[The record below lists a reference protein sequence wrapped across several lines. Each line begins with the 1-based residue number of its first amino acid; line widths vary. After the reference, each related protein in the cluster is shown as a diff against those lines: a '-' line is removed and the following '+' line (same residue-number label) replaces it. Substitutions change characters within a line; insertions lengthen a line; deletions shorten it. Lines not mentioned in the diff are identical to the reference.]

1 MLRTGAAR
9 AAFRSLNTAPVTTRS
24 SFTTSQNAPRLVS
37 QLCAMSKSRPTAI
50 SKPLTMA
57 LTRYQ
62 SRGGLSNP
70 DKIDEKHEKDV
81 SKEKLH
87 AHPEYVSSSSSTH
100 AVFGEVA
107 TPEEEKDT
115 DMMAGVRG
123 DLVSGS

>member
-1 MLRTGAAR
+1 
-9 AAFRSLNTAPVTTRS
+9 
-24 SFTTSQNAPRLVS
+24 
-37 QLCAMSKSRPTAI
+37 
-50 SKPLTMA
+50 MA